1 MGRSAI
7 AKSTGLLREVKNRQS
22 SNLTSRVQ
30 PTKARS
36 AETALWVPHPRT
48 GIYYPRGFEWVM
60 EDVPSSAATFQQTY
74 WLRSGDAET
83 ASSPTST
90 DGTAAFD
97 NPFL

>member
-7 AKSTGLLREVKNRQS
+7 AKSTGLLREVKNRQN
-22 SNLTSRVQ
+22 SNLTNRVQ
-30 PTKARS
+30 PTAARS

-74 WLRSGDAET
+74 WHRSGDAET
-83 ASSPTST
+83 ASSPMST
-90 DGTAAFD
+90 DGTAAFV